1 MLKDDI
7 VADENI
13 IEQMRAEN
21 LRPWGFYEILSETP
35 DHKVKRITVHSGQRL
50 SYQRHFQRAE
60 HWYVI
65 SGKAVVTRDGKDIEL
80 IAGQTVDLPV
90 LTWHRV
96 WNSGTDDLIFIEVQ
110 TGDYFGE
117 DDVERLE
124 DDYGRESEGGIIK
137 CLQNIHRSPGFLL
150 P

>member
-7 VADENI
+7 IANKNI
-13 IEQMRAEN
+13 IEQARAEN
-21 LRPWGFYEILSETP
+21 LRPWGFYEILLETA

-50 SYQRHFQRAE
+50 SYQRHFHRAE

-65 SGKAVVTRDGKDIEL
+65 SGKAVVTRDGRDIEL
-80 IAGQTVDLPV
+80 IAGQAVDLPV
-90 LTWHRV
+90 LAWHRV
-96 WNSGTDDLIFIEVQ
+96 RNSGTDDLIFIEVQ

-124 DDYGRESEGGIIK
+124 DDYGRESERVNIK
-137 CLQNIHRSPGFLL
+137 CFQNIHHSPGVLM